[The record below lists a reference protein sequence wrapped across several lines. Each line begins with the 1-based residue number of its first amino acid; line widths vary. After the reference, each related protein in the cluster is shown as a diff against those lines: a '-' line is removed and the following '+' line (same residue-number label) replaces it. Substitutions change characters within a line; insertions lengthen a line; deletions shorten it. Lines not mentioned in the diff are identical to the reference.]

1 MTWAAVGIG
10 ALIGGGTAAISGGNV
25 LEGAALGGLTGGGG
39 AYMNGLLAGSASG
52 AAGAAGAGGAVAPG
66 AASASEG
73 MFSNLLGTGAGKVP
87 MYGETMTTAASNAGF
102 TPSQMGSLS
111 KEGMDSMLINSQNMT
126 MPAPSFMDKMSGF
139 MPGEVDPNR
148 PEGALARDALPKEK
162 AGFGQQLTSGL
173 LRESPLLKPN
183 ERQTPT
189 PASGPALSRP
199 APQPA
204 GNMYKFDR
212 WRK

>member
-52 AAGAAGAGGAVAPG
+52 AAGAGAVPELGQSMAGA
-66 AASASEG
+66 AAEQG
-73 MFSNLLGTGAGKVP
+73 L
-87 MYGETMTTAASNAGF
+87 
-102 TPSQMGSLS
+102 TPSAMGAMSADQMNAMQLATG
-111 KEGMDSMLINSQNMT
+111 NMT
-126 MPAPSFMDKMSGF
+126 APAPSFMDKMSGF
-139 MPGEVDPNR
+139 MPGEVDPNS

-162 AGFGQQLTSGL
+162 AGFGQKLTSGL
-173 LRESPLLKPN
+173 LSKAPLLKPN

-204 GNMYKFDR
+204 GNMYMKFDR